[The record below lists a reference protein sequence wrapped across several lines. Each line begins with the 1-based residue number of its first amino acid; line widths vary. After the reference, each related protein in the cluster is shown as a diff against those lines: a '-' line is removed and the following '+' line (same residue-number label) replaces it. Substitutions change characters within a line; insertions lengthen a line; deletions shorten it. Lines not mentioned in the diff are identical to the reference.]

1 MNTIENPNHSLKTEI
16 QKGILDTILSPKNFT
31 NLFSLLDLTNYSR
44 LGLTGSSRLTRYLS
58 ELSEDVNVEVLSNQD
73 ELLLGGRTSDTFTKA
88 GNAAFLDV
96 GIPDSLVV
104 SSSASSGTA
113 YSLNLTPAQLKNLKN
128 LWETNNAAVT
138 TPIREIDRI
147 KSIGEATLRETNQPN
162 WRIQEIE
169 DIHNNQSSRASIAVV
184 RRRDSGSSTGSSYP
198 VLDPWLDNDPNTP
211 SDLPSSLSANIV
223 GSNRALVLS
232 PFKPEFNPY
241 DESDEIADS
250 LTQLGF
256 DVELKSDTQ
265 VTLNDF
271 KQLDQ
276 YGVIAFISHGGRV
289 EQQSGTQIPNSILNG
304 SLNPDGSNSDAAVG
318 RVALLTGISATLA
331 DFESGGTYY
340 DDLVD
345 GYVAPLSINRQIY
358 VSITPSFITHYSST
372 LPNSLIYVGACDST
386 YNDTLADAFLNQGAG
401 AFVGYSRVVDSW
413 FADRHGQAMFNA
425 LAADRTTGE
434 IPGIDVSIDPLNNAL
449 FDLTSASDTDLT
461 INIGLR
467 NGSFEIDNLSGW
479 QTAGDA
485 SAIPDLGPLSAPEG
499 EEMAFISTAE
509 SNSSISQSFFV
520 PHNADTLTFEYNVIS
535 EEPSEYVGSQYDDQ
549 FDVLLNPAPT
559 NSDPKPQSITVAIET
574 INTSTWLPIS
584 GINFPGGDD
593 TVFETGWQSVSF
605 DLTPYQGREVELLF
619 RTFDQGDAIYD
630 TAALIDNMLITTI

>member
-1 MNTIENPNHSLKTEI
+1 M
-16 QKGILDTILSPKNFT
+16 
-31 NLFSLLDLTNYSR
+31 
-44 LGLTGSSRLTRYLS
+44 
-58 ELSEDVNVEVLSNQD
+58 
-73 ELLLGGRTSDTFTKA
+73 
-88 GNAAFLDV
+88 
-96 GIPDSLVV
+96 
-104 SSSASSGTA
+104 
-113 YSLNLTPAQLKNLKN
+113 
-128 LWETNNAAVT
+128 
-138 TPIREIDRI
+138 
-147 KSIGEATLRETNQPN
+147 
-162 WRIQEIE
+162 
-169 DIHNNQSSRASIAVV
+169 
-184 RRRDSGSSTGSSYP
+184 
-198 VLDPWLDNDPNTP
+198 
-211 SDLPSSLSANIV
+211 
-223 GSNRALVLS
+223 
-232 PFKPEFNPY
+232 
-241 DESDEIADS
+241 
-250 LTQLGF
+250 
-256 DVELKSDTQ
+256 
-265 VTLNDF
+265 
-271 KQLDQ
+271 
-276 YGVIAFISHGGRV
+276 
-289 EQQSGTQIPNSILNG
+289 
-304 SLNPDGSNSDAAVG
+304 
-318 RVALLTGISATLA
+318 
-331 DFESGGTYY
+331 
-340 DDLVD
+340 
-345 GYVAPLSINRQIY
+345 
-358 VSITPSFITHYSST
+358 
-372 LPNSLIYVGACDST
+372 GACDST
-386 YNDTLADAFLNQGAG
+386 YNDTLANASLANAFLSQGAG

-559 NSDPKPQSITVAIET
+559 NSDPNPQSITVAIET